1 MSPEDRSFIDR
12 PPSASDHGGRL
23 ERTTARPEN
32 GAIPFPL
39 FSDTPFSSWHLL
51 HRKLRELE
59 HFHPSCKP
67 VIKLWDEANGA

>member
-1 MSPEDRSFIDR
+1 MPPEERRFIDL
-12 PPSASDHGGRL
+12 PPPDDKPGSQGEFSA
-23 ERTTARPEN
+23 ARPES
-32 GAIPFPL
+32 GATPFPL
-39 FSDTPFSSWHLL
+39 FSDTPFMSWHLL